1 MKLIL
6 EVLGSCL
13 KSIFSTIV
21 NEDQVAYVNN
31 RFISESG
38 RLIANIFKITNSLGI
53 EGLLMTVAIV
63 TALIILSWCACQKNL
78 PLVTNFEILM

>member
-1 MKLIL
+1 MKLIS

>member
-1 MKLIL
+1 M
-6 EVLGSCL
+6 
-13 KSIFSTIV
+13 

-63 TALIILSWCACQKNL
+63 TALIIL
-78 PLVTNFEILM
+78 F